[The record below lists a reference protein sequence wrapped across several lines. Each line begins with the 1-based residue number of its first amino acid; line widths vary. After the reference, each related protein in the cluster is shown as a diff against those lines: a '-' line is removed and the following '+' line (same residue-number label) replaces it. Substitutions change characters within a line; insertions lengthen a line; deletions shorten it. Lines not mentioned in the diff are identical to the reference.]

1 MAATSKQRAKS
12 KKARP
17 FTWFCRL
24 SHKRNSKGFDRSN
37 GAAATSS
44 HDQTTENSWAN
55 DRVGIKRERFSADDD
70 QWCGGDVSISDLLK
84 MVRRL
89 HKGRSFRTIQLS
101 IHRLWRRTETNF
113 GANSG
118 FRRVGR
124 TDE

>member
-44 HDQTTENSWAN
+44 HDQTTKNSWAN

-89 HKGRSFRTIQLS
+89 HEGRSVRAVQLS
-101 IHRLWRRTETNF
+101 IDRFRGGTKTNP
-113 GANSG
+113 GANRR

-124 TDE
+124 